1 MSSFKRGDMM
11 NIANVS
17 KSIGMDFDSN
27 EIRIVQGKASKK
39 GIIINKHF
47 SIKIPREVY
56 QDGVIKDMEQLSY
69 IVKDGLDANGVS
81 SGNVHAVI
89 NSSIIIIREVG
100 FPKVDKEDIDNLIE
114 YQLGDFVPIHP
125 EDYVV
130 KYINLGSFMDDG
142 VEKLNMLIIGVPK
155 DVVEDHFNLIKGLG
169 LKPVVMDYKGNAISK
184 LLSYGEEI
192 NNQIVKGKTLGLLDL
207 SYESTTFTVVKDE
220 LIEVSRLIEG
230 GIYEVIDIFKEKFSF
245 SEEQT
250 LDWFKKIADMGGL
263 VEVHDDPK
271 VEELKSSIKEIAAK
285 IEMVVRYYHT
295 REIENNIDLF
305 VLHGPL
311 ATVNGMEKFFSDLFN
326 IPCISLQSVEKL
338 KFEGD
343 LSKYGNAIG
352 GLIRV
357 NGV

>member
-1 MSSFKRGDMM
+1 M

-27 EIRIVQGKASKK
+27 EIRIVEGKASKK
-39 GIIINKHF
+39 GITINKYF
-47 SIKIPREVY
+47 SIKIPREIY

-69 IVKDGLDANGVS
+69 IIKDGLDSNGVS
-81 SGNVHAVI
+81 RGNVHAVI

-100 FPKVDKEDIDNLIE
+100 FPKVDKEDLDNLIE

-130 KYINLGSFMDDG
+130 KYINLGTFIDDG
-142 VEKLNMLIIGVPK
+142 TEKLNMLIIGVPK
-155 DVVEDHFNLIKGLG
+155 DMVEDHFNLIKALG

-184 LLSYGEEI
+184 LLSYGQEI
-192 NNQIVKGKTLGLLDL
+192 NSQIVTGKTLGLLDL

-220 LIEVSRLIEG
+220 LIEVSRLIEA
-230 GIYEVIDIFKEKFSF
+230 GIYEVFDIFKDKFSF

-250 LDWFKKIADMGGL
+250 IDWIKKIGDIGDIL
-263 VEVHDDPK
+263 ETHEDPK
-271 VEELKSSIKEIAAK
+271 IEELKNSIKEIAGK

-295 REIENNIDLF
+295 REIENSIDLF

-311 ATVNGMEKFFSDLFN
+311 ATVNGMEKFFTDLFN
-326 IPCISLQSVEKL
+326 TPCISLQSIERL
-338 KFEGD
+338 KFEGN